1 MKPSLTRK
9 ILLTGLTV
17 LSVLHFGPVIAQGSE
32 QQLDQAYEQML
43 LDSLINYE
51 LLKPIHFTLSKKNE
65 LLNQDNLALK
75 AENSM
80 LRVQLHLQKEQYERM
95 LADERKKR
103 VKRLLAALG
112 IGYALGKTTPP
123 Y

>member
-1 MKPSLTRK
+1 MKSSLPKK
-9 ILLTGLTV
+9 ILLTGWIALTG
-17 LSVLHFGPVIAQGSE
+17 LTCATATAQGSNNE
-32 QQLDQAYEQML
+32 FDPVYEQAL
-43 LDSLINYE
+43 LDSLISYE
-51 LLKPIHFTLSKKNE
+51 LLKPIHFTLTKKNE

-80 LRVQLHLQKEQYERM
+80 LRMQLTLQKEQYERM

-103 VKRLLAALG
+103 RKRVLLAFG
-112 IGYALGKTTPP
+112 VGYVTGKITPP